1 MKQRYNTFK
10 KIHKGLRAMLYD
22 TAINLQ
28 LNDFT
33 NTEET
38 VEVLEKLDQTLH
50 IFYEHA
56 SHEDKFILPVIVRFN
71 KVLAAEFDSEHE
83 KDEFMTRRINSLV
96 SAYHHAGSDEGRIE
110 GGEAI
115 SKAFN
120 EFIAFNLYHMNK
132 EEEKINPV
140 LWANYTD
147 EEIRGI
153 ERTLVATI
161 SKEEMMITSK
171 WMLLG
176 INDEE
181 IVAWLQAIKYN
192 APCFVFQ
199 GMMELAEKVLS
210 PNRWN
215 KIQGDLTEGLLLA

>member
-1 MKQRYNTFK
+1 
-10 KIHKGLRAMLYD
+10 MLYD
-22 TAINLQ
+22 TAISLQ

-33 NTEET
+33 NTLET
-38 VEVLEKLDQTLH
+38 VEVLEKLDQTLY

-56 SHEDKFILPVIVRFN
+56 SHEDKFILPVIGRFN
-71 KVLAAEFDSEHE
+71 VGLVSEFDREHE

-96 SAYHHAGSDEGRIE
+96 SVYHNAGGEEGRME

-199 GMMELAEKVLS
+199 AMMELAEKVLS
-210 PNRWN
+210 TNRWN